1 VRVGDRRLTKPY
13 TYLSMQAL
21 ADRPLRELLDDVA
34 APSPAPGGGSSAAIV
49 CALAAGLVEMTV
61 AVTRRREDDAG
72 ETPRWAQ
79 LAERA
84 AVLRAQAAALAEQ
97 ELTAYAPVLDALRLP
112 SADARRAE
120 RIDAALSDA
129 ADSPI
134 AVAAAAAEVAELAL
148 EAMRDGTVLLA
159 GDARAG
165 VLLADGAC
173 QAAAGLAA
181 INLAR
186 RPQDARHAELAAL
199 TARAAQAREEALA
212 A

>member
-1 VRVGDRRLTKPY
+1 MK
-13 TYLSMQAL
+13 AL
-21 ADRPLRELLDDVA
+21 ADRPLRELLEDVA
-34 APSPAPGGGSSAAIV
+34 APTPAPGGGSSAAV
-49 CALAAGLVEMTV
+49 ACAIAAGLVEMTV
-61 AVTRRREDDAG
+61 AVTRGREDDAG

-84 AVLRAQAAALAEQ
+84 AALRAEAAALAEQ
-97 ELTAYAPVLDALRLP
+97 ELTAYAPVLEALRLP
-112 SADARRAE
+112 AADASRAE

-129 ADSPI
+129 ADSPL

-148 EAMRDGTVLLA
+148 EAARDGTLHLK

-181 INLAR
+181 INLER
-186 RPQDARHAELAAL
+186 RPRDARHTELAVL